1 MNKKWN
7 LKLQVPNHPIVNNIV
22 AVVKD
27 TTDYNTY
34 RIVNLSF
41 QTLWKE
47 KFCTEKDAINKIINF
62 KNKFLID
69 IQEI

>member
-47 KFCTEKDAINKIINF
+47 IKVNMTS
-62 KNKFLID
+62 L
-69 IQEI
+69 